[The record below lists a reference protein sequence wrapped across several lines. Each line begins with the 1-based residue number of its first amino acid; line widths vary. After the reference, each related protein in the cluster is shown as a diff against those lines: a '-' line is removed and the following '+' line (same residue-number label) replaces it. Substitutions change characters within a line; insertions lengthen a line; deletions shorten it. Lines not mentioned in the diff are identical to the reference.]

1 MSQCGPASQVLLI
14 PTEVHSIA
22 YRYVYSC
29 PSVIRDFDSLM
40 TRRSSRLTHFKIVE
54 AKGIVVN
61 EFKFTIAC

>member
-22 YRYVYSC
+22 LYRYVYSC
-29 PSVIRDFDSLM
+29 LSVIRDFDSLM
-40 TRRSSRLTHFKIVE
+40 TRSSRLTHFKIVE